1 MKDDLRQINKEEDRL
16 QRELLQIHKK
26 NMTKHD
32 QVVSK
37 NNIDT
42 SIQNTE
48 QLLRKLVNAPADLKQ
63 SSNLPPKSR
72 PSQPGKEDDPLE
84 EQIEES
90 LENLDHLLEGLKK
103 GTKEQEIAKL
113 GQKFNIPGMEGQ
125 AIKGKDGYG
134 KKSQNAFEYE
144 QPGDSKKHID
154 KPSQ

>member
-48 QLLRKLVNAPADLKQ
+48 QLLRKLVNAPADQNKPA
-63 SSNLPPKSR
+63 NLPSKSR
-72 PSQPGKEDDPLE
+72 PS
-84 EQIEES
+84 
-90 LENLDHLLEGLKK
+90 
-103 GTKEQEIAKL
+103 
-113 GQKFNIPGMEGQ
+113 
-125 AIKGKDGYG
+125 
-134 KKSQNAFEYE
+134 
-144 QPGDSKKHID
+144 
-154 KPSQ
+154 